1 MGTIGGGNKMSW
13 VTCQD
18 CGMFVNSD
26 CDPDVFLE
34 VGNWIPGK
42 GGYKTEIVCEHC
54 REEREAEAEKQAFL
68 QAEWERVNQ

>member
-1 MGTIGGGNKMSW
+1 MSW

-26 CDPDVFLE
+26 DDPDVFLE
-34 VGNWIPGK
+34 ITDMK
-42 GGYKTEIVCEHC
+42 RLHKTEIVCEHC

-68 QAEWERVNQ
+68 QAEHERLHGN